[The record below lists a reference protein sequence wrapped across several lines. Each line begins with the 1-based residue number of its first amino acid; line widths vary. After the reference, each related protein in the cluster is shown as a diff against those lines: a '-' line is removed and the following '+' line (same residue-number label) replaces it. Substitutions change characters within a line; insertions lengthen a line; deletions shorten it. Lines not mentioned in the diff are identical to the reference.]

1 MRPVRRVAELGS
13 LGVMTTTS
21 RVQFQPRWKEELV
34 CTMDGRSFVVELTMG
49 VLTVYFPTQTKWE
62 ALAPEW
68 VRHQWQRVREDLA
81 AWCEQQKMPLVIE
94 DHAWVSFD

>member
-1 MRPVRRVAELGS
+1 
-13 LGVMTTTS
+13 
-21 RVQFQPRWKEELV
+21 
-34 CTMDGRSFVVELTMG
+34 MDGRSFVVELTMG

>member
-1 MRPVRRVAELGS
+1 MIA
-13 LGVMTTTS
+13 TS
-21 RVQFQPRWKEELV
+21 TVQFQPKWKEELV

-62 ALAPEW
+62 ASAPEW
-68 VRHQWQRVREDLA
+68 ARQHWERVRADLS
-81 AWCEQQKMPLVIE
+81 AWCQQQKMPLVIE